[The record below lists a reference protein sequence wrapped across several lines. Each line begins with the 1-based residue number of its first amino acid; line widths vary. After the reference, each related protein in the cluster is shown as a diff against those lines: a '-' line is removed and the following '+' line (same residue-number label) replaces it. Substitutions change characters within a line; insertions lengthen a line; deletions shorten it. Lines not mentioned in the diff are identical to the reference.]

1 MIDFTSI
8 KYLKNGTKRQ
18 IEAFETLKRH
28 RVLDILEAFD
38 PILVG
43 TIPIDIAI
51 ESSDLDIICYFK
63 NEADFTA
70 KLISSF
76 GNEIDFTCRKV
87 LIDQH
92 ESVIATFKKDDFEIE
107 IFGQNIP
114 TKDQNGYKHMLI
126 EYEILQSQDE
136 NFRLEII
143 NLKQKGYKTEPAFAL
158 LLDLKGDPY
167 RALLEYKR

>member
-76 GNEIDFTCRKV
+76 GNEIDFTCRKA

-92 ESVIATFKKDDFEIE
+92 ESVIATFKKDNFEIE

>member
-8 KYLKNGTKRQ
+8 NYLKNGTKRQ
-18 IEAFETLKRH
+18 IEAFETLTHH
-28 RVLDILEAFD
+28 RILDILEVYD

-51 ESSDLDIICYFK
+51 ENSDLDIICYFK
-63 NEADFTA
+63 NEADFTV
-70 KLISSF
+70 KLISTF
-76 GNEIDFTCRKV
+76 GNEIDFTWRKV

-92 ESVIATFKKDDFEIE
+92 ESVVATFKKGNFEIE

-126 EYEILQSQDE
+126 EYEILQFEGD
-136 NFRLEII
+136 NFRLKII

-167 RALLEYKR
+167 KALLEYKR